1 MGRANGSLVWTARCG
16 LLGVDLEISSKVLG
30 GNDLLIA
37 AQVAHRGATLIMADA
52 REFQM
57 VPRARCAHDWNEIVN
72 LV

>member
-1 MGRANGSLVWTARCG
+1 
-16 LLGVDLEISSKVLG
+16 
-30 GNDLLIA
+30 
-37 AQVAHRGATLIMADA
+37 LIMADA